1 MFIGAGSRWA
11 NMNNLFTLGQMP
23 TVLNFIPA
31 DDRDTWLNIG
41 NALKTEYGEDAFE
54 TWDRWS
60 QSGEGYSAQDAK
72 SVWRSLT
79 PGHVR
84 LGTVIKLAKEAG
96 WQPERREV
104 SAEERKRLAAEAEA
118 RRRQRQAEI
127 EASDE
132 ARRIMNGVVAAACR
146 QLVEQHCSGGG
157 RSEYLGR
164 KRVGAHGVLF
174 PSHSVVIAIDDQA
187 HRADLW
193 AGTEVKRFFD
203 DLPTPR
209 SDHLSFLMVKPG
221 SIVVPLCDDDG
232 VLWSVQVIQPGG
244 GKMFPRYG
252 RKSGMFHLIGA
263 LSDAGTVAVAEGYA
277 TAASVHEATGWP
289 VAVALDA
296 GNLSAVAQAM
306 RRVRRD
312 AKLVICGDDD
322 LGQGR
327 NPGRKKAL
335 DAAQAAGGVALFPHV
350 DEVA

>member
-146 QLVEQHCSGGG
+146 HLVEQHCSGGG

-203 DLPTPR
+203 DLPKDRP
-209 SDHLSFLMVKPG
+209 DYLSFLLIKKG
-221 SIVVPLCDDDG
+221 DIVIPLRDAG
-232 VLWSVQVIQPGG
+232 GQVWSVQVIKPD
-244 GKMFPRYG
+244 GKKLFPRYG
-252 RKSGMFHLIGA
+252 KMAGCFHVIGDPGA
-263 LSDAGTVAVAEGYA
+263 SDTVAEVEGYA
-277 TAASVHEATGWP
+277 TGASVHAATGWA
-289 VAVALDA
+289 VAVALNS
-296 GNLSAVAQAM
+296 GNLARVAQVL
-306 RRVRRD
+306 RLSYPD
-312 AKLVICGDDD
+312 HQLVICGDDD
-322 LGQGR
+322 HDTPK
-327 NPGRKKAL
+327 NPGRHKAEEIARGL
-335 DAAQAAGGVALFPHV
+335 GVPALFPQMG
-350 DEVA
+350 EVP